1 MLKKQSR
8 DVYVRKMYTY
18 CGRWF
23 DLRELTSLHEKNKSF
38 VLYYCDTCLPEVQS
52 NLRKMSYSHLF
63 RFGERG
69 KLS

>member
-52 NLRKMSYSHLF
+52 NLRKMS
-63 RFGERG
+63 
-69 KLS
+69 